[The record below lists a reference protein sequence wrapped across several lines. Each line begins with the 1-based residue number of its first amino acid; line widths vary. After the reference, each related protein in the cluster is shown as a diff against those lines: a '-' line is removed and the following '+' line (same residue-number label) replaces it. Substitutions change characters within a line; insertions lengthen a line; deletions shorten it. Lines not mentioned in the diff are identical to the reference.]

1 MTTKLKTKNE
11 IVREKAD
18 FSTDTIYCGLDVHK
32 KNWGVSIYLNDH
44 FVRTLHQNA
53 DPAALLSHLKENYPN
68 GKYVACYEAGFCGFS
83 VQRELTALGIECLVA
98 NAADIPQTNKSALN
112 KTDAIDS
119 RRIGE
124 ALAKNMLRPIF
135 IPSPEFEAD
144 RNLIRYRKKLV
155 SRLTGHK
162 QGIKSTLFIL
172 GISIPKQFDNSRWT
186 NIFINWLKE
195 LQIVNSSARTTI
207 DLMIDDVVYYRKKLY
222 DTNKLIRNLSQTQ
235 RYLSQFKIVTS
246 APGIGLITG
255 MTMLTEVEDISRFDC
270 FVKFNSFVGICPT
283 QFSSGEKTRMGKMTV
298 RSNRAIRSL
307 IIEAAWVAVRVD
319 PVLAKKFAELQKVK
333 TKKRAIV
340 TIARKLLSRIYS
352 IWTNQK
358 MYEKGITH

>member
-11 IVREKAD
+11 IVREKVD
-18 FSTDTIYCGLDVHK
+18 FSSDTIYCGLDVHK
-32 KNWGVSIYLNDH
+32 KNWGVTIYVNDH
-44 FVRTLHQNA
+44 FMKSFHQNA
-53 DPAALLSHLKENYPN
+53 DPLALLSHLKDNYPN

-83 VQRELTALGIECLVA
+83 VQRELTSLGIECLVA
-98 NAADIPQTNKSALN
+98 NAADIPQTSKAALN
-112 KTDAIDS
+112 KTDAVDS

-124 ALAKNMLRPIF
+124 ALAKNMLRPIY
-135 IPSPEFEAD
+135 IPSPEYEAD

-186 NIFINWLKE
+186 NIFIRWIKE
-195 LQIVNSSARTTI
+195 LQIENSSTKITI

-222 DTNKLIRNLSQTQ
+222 ETNKLIRNLSQTE
-235 RYLSQFKIVTS
+235 RYLYQFEILTS

-255 MTMLTEVEDISRFDC
+255 MTMVTEIGEISRFDS
-270 FVKFNSFVGICPT
+270 FAKINSFVGLCPS

-298 RSNRAIRSL
+298 RSNKAIRSL

-358 MYEKGITH
+358 MYEKGIIK